1 MRGGIMTTELT
12 YLAWT
17 AVLCLILWVPYIA
30 AGASQYGFLT
40 PDEYKVPGSRILPEW
55 ANRAQRAHFNLLE
68 NLPSFTVLILI
79 AHLTGT
85 STETTAVAAA
95 AFFWARIV
103 QTVVHIMGVPYLR
116 TAAFFVGI
124 VAQLTIASEILFQ

>member
-1 MRGGIMTTELT
+1 MTTELS

-17 AVLCLILWVPYIA
+17 AALCVILWVPYIA

-40 PDEYKVPGSRILPEW
+40 PADYRIPGSRVLPEW

-68 NLPSFTVLILI
+68 NLPSFTALILI

-85 STETTAVAAA
+85 STETTAIAAA
-95 AFFWARIV
+95 VFFWARIV
-103 QTVVHIMGVPYLR
+103 QTVVHVMGIAYIR
-116 TAAFFVGI
+116 TVAFFIGM
-124 VAQLTIASEILFQ
+124 VAQLTIASEILF

>member
-1 MRGGIMTTELT
+1 MTTELT
-12 YLAWT
+12 YLAWA
-17 AVLCLILWVPYIA
+17 AVLCVLLWLPYIG

-40 PDEYKVPGSRILPEW
+40 AGDYRVPGSRVLPQW

-68 NLPSFTVLILI
+68 NLPSFAALILI
-79 AHLTGT
+79 AHVTGI

-103 QTVVHIMGVPYLR
+103 QTVVHIMGVPYVR
-116 TAAFFVGI
+116 TAAFFVGM
-124 VAQLTIASEILFQ
+124 VAQLTIAGEILFP